1 MNGLFRRGFI
11 STGAGGEK
19 SMNLRTGDKAPD
31 FALNDG
37 DGKRVKLSDFLGKKV
52 ILYFYPKDDTPGC
65 TKEACSLRD
74 NFSKLKNIVIL
85 GVSLD
90 NEESHKKFAEK
101 YSLPFRLL
109 ADTDKK
115 VAEKYGVYV
124 QKNMYGN
131 KYMGIKRTTFIIE
144 NGTIKKIFDK
154 VDVSNHA
161 EQIMKELYS
170 ETSK

>member
-1 MNGLFRRGFI
+1 MLK
-11 STGAGGEK
+11 A
-19 SMNLRTGDKAPD
+19 GDKAPD

-37 DGKRVKLSDFLGKKV
+37 DGNKVKLSDFSGKV
-52 ILYFYPKDDTPGC
+52 VLYFYPKDDTAGC
-65 TKEACSLRD
+65 TKEACNLRD
-74 NFSKLKNIVIL
+74 NISKLKNTVIL

-90 NEESHKKFAEK
+90 DEESHKNFAEK

-109 ADTDKK
+109 ADTEKTVSK
-115 VAEKYGVYV
+115 KYGVYV

-144 NGTIKKIFDK
+144 DGKIKKIIDK

-161 EQIMKELYS
+161 EQIKEVL
-170 ETSK
+170 